1 MASLIP
7 GYQYDIFVS
16 YRQKDNKGDRWVS
29 EFVSA
34 LRTELEATFKE
45 DISIYFDENPHD
57 RLQDT
62 YNVDK
67 SLEGKLKCL
76 IFIPILSQTFCD
88 PNSYAWQREF
98 LAFNRLA
105 ENDRLGRD
113 IKLRSGNVASRILPI
128 RIHDLDP
135 DDIKLFEKETGTVL
149 RALDFVFKTSSGV
162 NRPLSANEDH
172 PNENLNKT
180 FYRDQINKV
189 ANAIKEII
197 SGLKSSGNVNVEV
210 IPEKNPSDNTIL
222 PKIKSYTQT
231 YRKRTIIISSVIVL
245 CIALFSVFLFWTNNN
260 DSVTNNKKSVAVLP
274 FSDFSPNHD
283 QEYFSN
289 GMMEEILNQL
299 AKIHDLDVISR
310 TSSMVYKD
318 SKLPLKRIAHE
329 LNVSNVVEGSVQKAD
344 NRIRIT
350 VQLIDGNSEKH
361 IWSESFDRDLT
372 DIFAVQTEI
381 SLNIVRELKSIL
393 TIQEEKLIRQIPTKN
408 LLAYDSYLI
417 GIQAASQLQ
426 WGKAISMFSKAIEA
440 DPEFTLA
447 YVKRA
452 SYYSMIYFT
461 KGDYFQGDWRSFDRL
476 AKTDLEKALKLDPEL
491 PEVKFAKAELL
502 YRFERKHD
510 EALEI
515 LNDLE
520 AVMPNNHSF
529 YCLRSF
535 VLRRKGKWEESLQD
549 GKRSIILDP
558 FNLDYYNQIGHTYR
572 LMRKYSD
579 AVYQYNKFDNV
590 DSQAMIQY
598 DLFLVTL
605 EWKGDLSE
613 AKVNSGLSFSQLGQ
627 HSYLTYNYYYY
638 SREFDKLIPI
648 IISYEDQFN
657 YIPKVLNLA
666 QIYFHLSNFTLS
678 RVYADSAITE
688 LKMKIKDF
696 PDDERYYAS
705 LGYAYAYM
713 GDYKKAIENAL
724 KAVNLKPIILDS
736 WQGYIKEEDLA
747 RIYILSGEFDLAM
760 DKIEYLLTIPGDL
773 SVPLLK
779 IDPAFDKLR
788 DLPRFKKILST
799 EYKTIY

>member
-1 MASLIP
+1 MSSIIA
-7 GYQYDIFVS
+7 GYSYDIFIS

-29 EFVSA
+29 EFVEA
-34 LRTELEATFKE
+34 LKIELEATFKE

-98 LAFNRLA
+98 LPFNSLA
-105 ENDRLGRD
+105 QNDCLGSD

-128 RIHDLDP
+128 RIHDLDQE
-135 DDIKLFEKETGTVL
+135 DIKLFEKETGSVL

-162 NRPLSANEDH
+162 NRPLRANEDH
-172 PNENLNKT
+172 PNENNNKT

-197 SGLKSSGNVNVEV
+197 YGLKSSENTSLEV
-210 IPEKNPSDNTIL
+210 IPEKIPADNIIL
-222 PKIKSYTQT
+222 PKIKGYSQT
-231 YRKRTIIISSVIVL
+231 YRMRTIIMTSLIVL
-245 CIALFSVFLFWTNNN
+245 LIALFSLFQFWGKKNNSAKSSN
-260 DSVTNNKKSVAVLP
+260 KSVAVLP

-283 QEYFSN
+283 QEYISN

-299 AKIHDLDVISR
+299 AKIHDLEVISR
-310 TSSMVYKD
+310 TSSMRYKD
-318 SKLPLKRIAHE
+318 SKLSLKNIARE

-361 IWSESFDRDLT
+361 IWSESYDRDLT

-381 SLNIVRELKSIL
+381 SLNIASELKSIL
-393 TIQEEKLIRQIPTKN
+393 TSQEDKLIRQIPTKN
-408 LLAYDSYLI
+408 LIAYDYYLM
-417 GIQAASQLQ
+417 GIQTGSELNYKQ
-426 WGKAISMFSKAIEA
+426 AINMFSKAIEA

-447 YVKRA
+447 YIKRA
-452 SYYSMIYFT
+452 SYYSSIYFT
-461 KGDYFQGDWRSFDRL
+461 KGDYFDGDWTSFDKL
-476 AKTDLEKALKLDPEL
+476 AKSDLDKALKLDPEL
-491 PEVKFAKAELL
+491 PEVKFEKAELL
-502 YRFERKHD
+502 YRFDRKQD

-520 AVMPNNHSF
+520 TDMPNSSF
-529 YCLRSF
+529 FFSLRSS
-535 VLRRKGKWEESLQD
+535 VLRRKGQWEKSLQD
-549 GKRSIILDP
+549 EHRAIILDP
-558 FNLDYYNQIGHTYR
+558 FYMDYYNQIGHTYS
-572 LMRKYSD
+572 LIRKYSD
-579 AVYQYNKFDNV
+579 AVTFYKKSQKS
-590 DSQAMIQY
+590 DSIKIGSAS
-598 DLFLVTL
+598 LFFVTL
-605 EWKGDLSE
+605 KWKGDLSE
-613 AKVNSGLSFSQLGQ
+613 AVQNAAVSGEELGQ
-627 HSYLTYNYYYY
+627 NPELTYNYYYY
-638 SREFDKLIPI
+638 KREFDKLLPVAATF
-648 IISYEDQFN
+648 EDQFS
-657 YIPKVLNLA
+657 YITKTLSLA
-666 QIYFHLSNFTLS
+666 RIYFHLSNLSLS
-678 RVYADSAITE
+678 RVFADSAITE
-688 LKMKIKDF
+688 LKMKIRDY

-705 LGYAYAYM
+705 LGYAYAYS
-713 GDYKKAIENAL
+713 GDYKKSLENAL
-724 KAVNLKPIILDS
+724 KAVSLKPLKLDS
-736 WQGYIKEEDLA
+736 WQGYMKEVDLA
-747 RIYILSGEFDLAM
+747 RIYILTGEYDLAM

-779 IDPAFDKLR
+779 IDPAYDKLR